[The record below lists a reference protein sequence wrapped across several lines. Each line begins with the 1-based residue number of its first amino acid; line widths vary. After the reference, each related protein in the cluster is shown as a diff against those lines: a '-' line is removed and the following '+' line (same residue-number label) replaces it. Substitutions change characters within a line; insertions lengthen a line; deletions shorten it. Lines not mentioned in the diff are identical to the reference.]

1 VIERVPLLATL
12 PLLALLASCASVTAV
27 KTDAESPA
35 SPNDLPAKF
44 YVRDFATPAAN
55 LRADRE
61 GERLAA
67 FQSDIATKLTDFLVE
82 KLDRSVAPAAPL
94 SADADLPRGNAWLI
108 TGEFDQVNQ
117 GSRAL
122 RVGIGFGAGGT
133 KVVTTANVYDL
144 STNPPTPL
152 FAVRT
157 SGGSNAMPGLIVNAN
172 PLTVAGPVVLGVA
185 GAIAGG
191 GVGLLPGLTDDLRRT
206 AREITATIS
215 AYSTKAGILPADQAM
230 NPKKPGSGAIRFTDP
245 KREAPTNSS
254 R

>member
-1 VIERVPLLATL
+1 MFDQLPRLAAL
-12 PLLALLASCASVTAV
+12 PLFALLASCASVTAV
-27 KTDAESPA
+27 KTDAEPPVSA
-35 SPNDLPAKF
+35 KQLPDTI
-44 YVRDFATPAAN
+44 YVRDFATPPEN
-55 LRADRE
+55 LRADRD

-67 FQSDIATKLTDFLVE
+67 FQADISTKLTNSLVK

-94 SADADLPRGNAWLI
+94 ASEADLPTGNAWLI

-122 RVGIGFGAGGT
+122 RAGVGFGAGGT

-157 SGGSNAMPGLIVNAN
+157 SGGSNAMPGLILSAN
-172 PLTVAGPVVLGVA
+172 PLTVAGPILLGVG

-191 GVGLLPGLTDDLRRT
+191 GVGLLPGLTDDIRRT
-206 AREITATIS
+206 AREITATVS
-215 AYSTKAGILPADQAM
+215 AYSASQGLIPKDQAM
-230 NPKKPGSGAIRFTDP
+230 NPKKPGKGAIRLSDP
-245 KREAPTNSS
+245 KR
-254 R
+254 